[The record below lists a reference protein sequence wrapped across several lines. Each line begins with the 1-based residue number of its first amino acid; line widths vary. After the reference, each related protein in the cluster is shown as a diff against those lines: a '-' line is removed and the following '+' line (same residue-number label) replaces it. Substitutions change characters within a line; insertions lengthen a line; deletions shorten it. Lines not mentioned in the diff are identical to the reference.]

1 MAFSTT
7 FRAIEAKSLPLL
19 EREGMRVS
27 CHITHGPCESQDFKL
42 THYRNP
48 CNSGKPHLAF
58 LRSYVFSN
66 FKQVKTEAEA
76 KTA

>member
-1 MAFSTT
+1 ML
-7 FRAIEAKSLPLL
+7 IEK
-19 EREGMRVS
+19 RVFQAAGDLA
-27 CHITHGPCESQDFKL
+27 CRK
-42 THYRNP
+42 P